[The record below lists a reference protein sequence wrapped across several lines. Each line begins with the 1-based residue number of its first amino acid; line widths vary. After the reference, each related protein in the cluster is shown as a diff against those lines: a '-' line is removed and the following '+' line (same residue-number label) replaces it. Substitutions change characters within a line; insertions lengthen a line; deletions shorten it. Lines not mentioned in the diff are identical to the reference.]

1 MYREETEQQTH
12 SRTKRLKPELSISNP
27 VTQLPP
33 VSPIIPDTKTS
44 QTSFISARKRTRDQ
58 STPTKT
64 PIQTKIRTGMS
75 PIHGNEH
82 LTIQTEIGT
91 GMSPIHG
98 NEHDTD
104 NPLPDRDT
112 KTGILTP
119 KSTPVKSQYYNTCGF
134 ISARRKPLQVI
145 KYIYT
150 LLFIYLISSSHIIL
164 QLLITNPCLLL
175 RSLVYKYMLKLL
187 V

>member
-1 MYREETEQQTH
+1 MYMYVCYCIYREETEQQTH
-12 SRTKRLKPELSISNP
+12 SRTKRLKPELSIPSP

-44 QTSFISARKRTRDQ
+44 QTSFITARKRTRNQ

-64 PIQTKIRTGMS
+64 PMKTKIR
-75 PIHGNEH
+75 I
-82 LTIQTEIGT
+82 

-104 NPLPDRDT
+104 NPLPERDT
-112 KTGILTP
+112 KAGILTP
-119 KSTPVKSQYYNTCGF
+119 KSTPVKSHNTCGF
-134 ISARRKPLQVI
+134 ISARRRPPLQVI

-150 LLFIYLISSSHIIL
+150 LLFYILSH
-164 QLLITNPCLLL
+164 
-175 RSLVYKYMLKLL
+175 LVS
-187 V
+187 